1 MLLCAIS
8 DPCFTLRLLLI
19 SPEQRVCAV
28 LTGGVGENSDVPKQA
43 EPNDKDLIYIYSASV
58 A

>member
-1 MLLCAIS
+1 MCTIS